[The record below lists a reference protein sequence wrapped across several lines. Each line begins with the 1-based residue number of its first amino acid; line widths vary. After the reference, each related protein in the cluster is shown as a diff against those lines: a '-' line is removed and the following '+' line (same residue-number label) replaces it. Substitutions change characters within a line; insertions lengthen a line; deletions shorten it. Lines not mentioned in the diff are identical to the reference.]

1 MPKCN
6 YLYMNFNQKW
16 LGVVAR
22 LNVSRSNGPKG
33 VAPNKPLLLLSI
45 IDLVEAGKVGVNGLI
60 VKDAELVLRFR
71 SYSPICVKRRG
82 NKIDLDLPFRHLA
95 SDGIYA
101 PVGKD
106 EREVILNPEFLA
118 LLSDPGFRLKVRKIL
133 VSTYF
138 PANEQVGLCNALN
151 ISTLSSTEIAEIKED
166 AEEYK
171 IQVTR
176 GRDARFAVQV
186 ISGYHFTCALTG
198 YRLNSDS
205 GFNLLEA
212 AHIQAHSKRGPDVPE
227 NGLALTP
234 TAHELFDALL
244 WTVSDDFKVIVPEK
258 RFKESVSLGGEHF
271 KLGDRHGRKLCFHD
285 QAQLRPA
292 REYLKWHRA
301 QAGLARGHGDKG
313 IR

>member
-1 MPKCN
+1 
-6 YLYMNFNQKW
+6 MNNNLKW
-16 LGVVAR
+16 LGVAAR
-22 LNVSRSNGPKG
+22 LNVSRSKG
-33 VAPNKPLLLLSI
+33 SKGMAPNKPLLLLSI
-45 IDLVEAGKVGVNGLI
+45 IDLVEAGKVGVNGLV

-95 SDGIYA
+95 SDGVYA

-118 LLSDPGFRLKVRKIL
+118 LLWDPAFRLKARKVL

-138 PANEQVGLCNALN
+138 PSNEQVGLCAALG
-151 ISTLSSTEIAEIKED
+151 ISTLKPEESTQIRED

-171 IQVTR
+171 IQQRR

-234 TAHELFDALL
+234 TAHEMFDAGL

-258 RFKESVSLGGEHF
+258 RFKESVSLGGDHF
-271 KLGDRHGRKLCFHD
+271 KLGDRHGQKLCFHG
-285 QAQLRPA
+285 QSNLRP
-292 REYLKWHRA
+292 EKQYLAWHRNA
-301 QAGLARGHGDKG
+301 CQVK
-313 IR
+313 